1 MPLLLDSFWRAVA
14 YCLHPRVVALSLL
27 PLAILLALGFGL
39 GYLYWD
45 AALAAVSAWL
55 QQSSVLAT
63 GAGWLARVG
72 VGDWRHVLAL
82 LILIAALTPLAVV
95 LSLLLVA
102 LLMTPAVL
110 RLVAHRRFATLQR
123 RGSGSM
129 LGSVLWS
136 LGHTAL
142 ALVALVVTMPLWLVP
157 PLVLL
162 LPPLIWGWLTY
173 RVMSYDALDA
183 HASADE
189 RRALLREHRAPLLVI
204 GVICGYLGAAPALVW
219 ASLAWFAVAFVVLVP
234 LGIWIYTLV
243 FAFSSLWFTHYC
255 LFALESKR
263 QSAQAALFNEAKIPL
278 ESFNDPR
285 HDP

>member
-27 PLAILLALGFGL
+27 PLVILLALGFGL

-55 QQSSVLAT
+55 DHSSVPAT

-72 VGDWRHVLAL
+72 VGDWRHVLAP
-82 LILIAALTPLAVV
+82 LILIAVLTPLAVV

-110 RLVAHRRFATLQR
+110 RLVASRRFAALQR

-189 RRALLREHRAPLLVI
+189 RRAILREHRAPLLVI

-255 LFALESKR
+255 LFLLESER
-263 QSAQAALFNEAKIPL
+263 QKAQAAPFIEAKIPF
-278 ESFNDPR
+278 ESVNAHR
-285 HDP
+285 HGP